1 VDAYQLVTTESLQ
14 TLMVRSAKNIRD
26 VLLSGVT
33 TLRDLGSR
41 NEICF
46 PIRDAVRSG
55 VIPGPRLILAGTP
68 ITTTAGHCWFFG
80 TEADTEA
87 QVVTAVRQQKKEGAD
102 VIKMMSTGGMFTPT
116 ANPRTPQ
123 YPASTLRAAVVEA
136 ERLEMQIAA
145 HSLAAQ
151 GVKNCVEA
159 GIHHIIHGR
168 WYPSDVTQPLA
179 FDHDTVQRLVDNG
192 QWVDPTFGH
201 QLLKN
206 EAHEAGFP
214 EKPPHP
220 AVAASP
226 VTPEDNIAATREM
239 RAMGVQFTTGLDMGM
254 AWADFAGSSANSR
267 AFVKWFDYS
276 EWETI
281 TAATVDT
288 ARALGLG
295 SEVGAI
301 APGKVADLM
310 AVAGDPAAD
319 IAALGD
325 CTDVVQR
332 GKPVKLGG
340 AALV

>member
-1 VDAYQLVTTESLQ
+1 
-14 TLMVRSAKNIRD
+14 
-26 VLLSGVT
+26 
-33 TLRDLGSR
+33 
-41 NEICF
+41 
-46 PIRDAVRSG
+46 VRSG
-55 VIPGPRLILAGTP
+55 IIPGPRLILAGTP

-87 QVVTAVRQQKKEGAD
+87 QVVTAVRQQKKHGAD

-123 YPASTLRAAVVEA
+123 YPARTLRAAVVEA

-168 WYPSDVTQPLA
+168 WYPADVTQPLA
-179 FDHDTVQRLVDNG
+179 FDRDTAQRIVDNG

-201 QLLKN
+201 QLLGN
-206 EAHEAGFP
+206 EAQEAGFP
-214 EKPPHP
+214 KKPPHP

-226 VTPEDNIAATREM
+226 VTPEDNIARTLEM
-239 RAMGVQFTTGLDMGM
+239 RSMGVRFTTGLDMGM
-254 AWADFAGSSANSR
+254 AWADFARSSANAR

-276 EWETI
+276 EWEAI
-281 TAATVDT
+281 AAATKET
-288 ARALGLG
+288 AEALGLSG
-295 SEVGAI
+295 EVGAI
-301 APGKVADLM
+301 ASGKVADLM
-310 AVAGDPAAD
+310 AVAGDPSAD
-319 IAALGD
+319 IATLGD
-325 CTDVVQR
+325 CTDVVL
-332 GKPVKLGG
+332 GGTPVKLAG